1 MFPYTLLGSWK
12 KRELFLSLPVA
23 DELGERGRL
32 ILTSDGTLTRLLQA
46 LYSDVRVE
54 LKGQSVERVSDDS
67 CKVYGIKGGEEVIKR
82 DVWLTGD
89 GIRLVFAHSII
100 PVKMIPSEVDVR
112 LRHGL
117 EPLGSILED
126 SSLFCKKAY
135 WEVGRVI
142 SPDMARGL
150 GIPEEHIFWA
160 RRYQILA
167 ESGLM
172 AIVMEIFTPYL
183 LDIELE
189 SRGNR
194 VNDNLLR

>member
-1 MFPYTLLGSWK
+1 MLPYTLLGTWQ
-12 KRELFLSLPVA
+12 KRELFLSLPMA
-23 DELGERGRL
+23 EELGERGRL
-32 ILTSDGTLTRLLQA
+32 ILSSDGTLTRLLQA

-54 LKGQSVERVSDDS
+54 LKGQSVERVLDDS
-67 CKVYGIKGGEEVIKR
+67 CKVYGIEDGEEVIKR

-89 GIRLVFAHSII
+89 GVRLVFAHSII
-100 PVKMIPSEVDVR
+100 PLRMIPSEVDVR

-126 SSLFCKKAY
+126 SNLFCKKAY
-135 WEVGRVI
+135 WEIGRVI
-142 SPDMARGL
+142 SPEMARGL

-160 RRYQILA
+160 RKYQIRT

-172 AIVMEIFTPYL
+172 AIVMEIFSPYL
-183 LDIELE
+183 LDIEQE
-189 SRGNR
+189 SRGKR